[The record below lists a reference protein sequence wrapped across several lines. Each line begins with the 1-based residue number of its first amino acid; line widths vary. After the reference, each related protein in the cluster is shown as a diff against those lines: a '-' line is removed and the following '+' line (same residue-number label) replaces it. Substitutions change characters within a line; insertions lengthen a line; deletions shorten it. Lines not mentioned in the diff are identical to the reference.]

1 MNVVNRIIMIVASLL
16 VFAFGTVVFLL
27 LTNIII
33 PSNTYLRGILGLYS
47 AWQSVAL
54 IKGMSANGLI
64 IIALIVGLIGLIFL
78 ILELLPFRRV
88 FGRRR
93 EGRKYVVHQD
103 PLGVVSV
110 ARSMVTNLVQHEA
123 AGVPGVT
130 QVVEDPQV
138 KDSPSGLRVSTRAA
152 ISWDANAPGVG
163 QMLQERIKDSIQTHL
178 GLSVAEVTVATQAA
192 PEVKTSGRRVE

>member
-1 MNVVNRIIMIVASLL
+1 MNVVNRVIMIVASLI
-16 VFAFGTVVFLL
+16 VFAFGTIIFLL

-33 PSNTYLRGILGLYS
+33 PSNSYLRSVLALYS

-54 IKGMSANGLI
+54 VKGMSANGLI
-64 IIALIVGLIGLIFL
+64 IISFIIGLIGLIFL
-78 ILELLPFRRV
+78 ILELMPLRRI

-93 EGRKYVVHQD
+93 ESKQYIVHQD
-103 PLGVVSV
+103 PLGEVTV
-110 ARSMVTNLVQHEA
+110 ARSMVTDLVQHEA

-130 QVVEDPQV
+130 QVIEDPQV
-138 KDSPSGLRVSTRAA
+138 KDSPNGLRVSTRAA
-152 ISWDANAPGVG
+152 VSWDANAPGVG

-192 PEVKTSGRRVE
+192 PQVKTSGRRVE